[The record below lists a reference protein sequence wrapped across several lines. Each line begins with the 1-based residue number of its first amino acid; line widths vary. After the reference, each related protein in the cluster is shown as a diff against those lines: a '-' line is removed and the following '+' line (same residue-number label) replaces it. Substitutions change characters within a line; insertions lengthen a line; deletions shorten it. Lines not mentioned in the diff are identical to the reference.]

1 MTQTIGL
8 MLDAVG
14 ALKGA
19 TLAGSRVY
27 PVIDW
32 PTTSAHYPVVYCK
45 APTEDKHS
53 LSRNGGPDFTVNATL
68 KVCARTEVSAL
79 PDGQSAALLLQ
90 QLAQLSQQIQV
101 ALVNNPVL
109 MGQLQ
114 QFPFIHTEMSITPN
128 GNKELG
134 EVEVSIGMEFLQ
146 VPEDF
151 FPLPAVP
158 LESLGLTADLLNVF
172 DPTATYIDPLFPDAA
187 TPAPRSSGPDGR
199 PEGGLIIDLT
209 T

>member
-151 FPLPAVP
+151 FPLYRWNRWASRLTCSTCSTLPPRISTPCSPMRP
-158 LESLGLTADLLNVF
+158 LRPRALPVRTVG
-172 DPTATYIDPLFPDAA
+172 PRAA
-187 TPAPRSSGPDGR
+187 
-199 PEGGLIIDLT
+199 
-209 T
+209 